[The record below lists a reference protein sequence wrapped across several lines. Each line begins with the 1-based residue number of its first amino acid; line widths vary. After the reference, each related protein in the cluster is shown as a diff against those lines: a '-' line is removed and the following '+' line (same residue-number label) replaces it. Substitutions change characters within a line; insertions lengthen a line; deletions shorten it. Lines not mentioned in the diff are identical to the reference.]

1 MTTIR
6 ETLRKLFRGSDAKPA
21 QSTPAPDRV
30 DYSYRVFWTKQARG
44 WDAARR
50 RSVLAVTRA
59 LTASEAFE
67 PNTFERRYRVEG
79 VDGEHSGASLLT
91 LIQVLEAFDAAE

>member
-1 MTTIR
+1 MR

-44 WDAARR
+44 WDVARR
-50 RSVLAVTRA
+50 RSILGAARA

-67 PNTFERRYRVEG
+67 PNTFERRYQVED
-79 VDGEHSGASLLT
+79 VDGDHSGASLLA

>member
-1 MTTIR
+1 MR

-30 DYSYRVFWTKQARG
+30 DYSYRVFWTKQARS

-50 RSVLAVTRA
+50 RSILAATRT
-59 LTASEAFE
+59 LTASETFN
-67 PNTFERRYRVEG
+67 PNVFERRYQVEG
-79 VDGEHSGASLLT
+79 MDGEHSGASLLA

>member
-1 MTTIR
+1 MR

-30 DYSYRVFWTKQARG
+30 DYSYRVFWTKQARS

-50 RSVLAVTRA
+50 RSTLATLRT
-59 LTASEAFE
+59 LTASDTFE
-67 PNTFERRYRVEG
+67 PNAFERRHRVEG
-79 VDGEHSGASLLT
+79 VDGEHSGASLLA
-91 LIQVLEAFDAAE
+91 LVQVLEAFDAAE